1 MNVERI
7 DATKE
12 QVTQSKI
19 AVKAMERTG
28 GTAVVV
34 LGSAANPPHMGHVH
48 CLKVGKEKAE
58 DLGYHVLFMTL
69 AIAPHRY
76 VQKKM
81 ERQQE
86 GIKDSNNSSCLVL
99 SDQSRLHMSNL
110 LFSSLSTDND
120 FSSDALAFKSPS
132 KCYGSA
138 LECGRDMRPSSD
150 TKVIVIVGGDRAK
163 MKWRRPPKNI
173 DSQIT
178 ICCARDKNQLE
189 ALHNSFLHDTI
200 QGLVLDDKYYLAS
213 GVGPSTSSTVI
224 RSILQGDS
232 DDKIS
237 NLMKHGY
244 TREAAKFLCGDE
256 KK

>member
-1 MNVERI
+1 
-7 DATKE
+7 
-12 QVTQSKI
+12 
-19 AVKAMERTG
+19 MERTG

-34 LGSAANPPHMGHVH
+34 LGSSANPPHMGHVH

-86 GIKDSNNSSCLVL
+86 GIKDN
-99 SDQSRLHMSNL
+99 
-110 LFSSLSTDND
+110 
-120 FSSDALAFKSPS
+120 ALTFKSPS

-200 QGLVLDDKYYLAS
+200 Q
-213 GVGPSTSSTVI
+213 
-224 RSILQGDS
+224 
-232 DDKIS
+232 
-237 NLMKHGY
+237 
-244 TREAAKFLCGDE
+244 
-256 KK
+256 